1 LPSGTVTFVFSDIEG
16 STQKWEKRRE
26 SMAAAVA
33 EHENIVR
40 AAIESNAGTVFKL
53 MGDAVCA
60 VFGRPEEA
68 IAAALEAQRGLIALD
83 WAEVD
88 GLRVRMALHTGTA
101 DERDGD
107 YYGPAVNRVAR
118 LLAIGHGGQVLVSG
132 TSTDLLQG
140 AMPAQSSLRDL
151 GEHRLRDLIYPE
163 QVYQLIAP
171 GLPEEFP
178 ALRSL
183 DALPNNLRR
192 QITSF
197 VGRDDV
203 LADVKALVE
212 QAQLVTL
219 VGTGGVGKTR
229 CAMQVAADLLDGSGD
244 GVWFVDLA
252 PLPAPEYVV
261 PEIASVLGVNA
272 QNERPLLESVLAY
285 LKSKR
290 TLLVID
296 NCEHVV
302 REASRTIAA
311 ILQQCPQVKILATS
325 REGLNV
331 PGEDVYRM
339 PSLPLPPEGAILTAA
354 EAEAYGAVALFA
366 ERARAADKRFALSDD
381 NATIV
386 AEICR
391 RLDGIAL
398 AIELA
403 AVRVKILNVAQLSQ
417 KLDERFRLLTGGSQT
432 LLPRQQTMR
441 AAIDWSYELLSDDEK
456 ALFARLAVFKGGWTL
471 EAAAAICSGDSDDE
485 FEILERLSSLADKSL
500 VVVEFAEGSQ
510 RYRFLESM
518 RQYGLDRLKERGE
531 LDTIGARHAE
541 YYGRFA
547 RQAEESMW
555 TTSDIVWQAKVEQE
569 LDNIRT
575 ALDWSLVHKGNVAL
589 GAATVGHLWFLWM
602 SQHPQEGRKWV
613 QLALSLADAERY
625 PETDVALQLA
635 FTRFPTTDAEEKN
648 LTDRTR
654 RALEA
659 SRTLG
664 NQTQLARALS
674 YHAESL
680 LHEGRHDEAEVLS
693 REALAI
699 ADEIGDKARRCTV
712 LQQLSGI
719 ERLRGNFARAR
730 ELGSEALE
738 IARARQETRSR
749 VFALGNLA
757 HIEADEG
764 NLERALEI
772 SREAIAASALIND
785 RVSDG
790 VTKFHVAD
798 LLLQLER
805 IEEAREF
812 TRSSLRSLR
821 REGMLGPLVLG
832 IEVCGMLAGAT
843 GDARRGT
850 FLLGFSDSAS
860 VRRSL
865 VRDPQAQL
873 RYDLLVGRFRDEL
886 GETEFQKLFSSGAAA
901 DEEEVIREALQV

>member
-1 LPSGTVTFVFSDIEG
+1 
-16 STQKWEKRRE
+16 
-26 SMAAAVA
+26 
-33 EHENIVR
+33 
-40 AAIESNAGTVFKL
+40 
-53 MGDAVCA
+53 
-60 VFGRPEEA
+60 
-68 IAAALEAQRGLIALD
+68 
-83 WAEVD
+83 
-88 GLRVRMALHTGTA
+88 
-101 DERDGD
+101 
-107 YYGPAVNRVAR
+107 
-118 LLAIGHGGQVLVSG
+118 
-132 TSTDLLQG
+132 
-140 AMPAQSSLRDL
+140 MPAQSSLRDL

-197 VGRDDV
+197 VARDDV
-203 LADVKALVE
+203 LSEVKALVA

-252 PLPAPEYVV
+252 PLPSPEYVV
-261 PEIASVLGVNA
+261 PEIASVLGVNS
-272 QNERPLLESVLAY
+272 QNDGPLLESVLAY

-302 REASRTIAA
+302 REASRAVAT
-311 ILQQCPQVKILATS
+311 ILQHCPQVKILATS

-339 PSLPLPPEGAILTAA
+339 PSLPVPPEGSMLTAP

-417 KLDERFRLLTGGSQT
+417 KLDERFRMLTGGSQT

-456 ALFARLAVFKGGWTL
+456 TLFARLAVFKGGWTL
-471 EAAAAICSGDSDDE
+471 EAAAAICADDGDDE
-485 FEILERLSSLADKSL
+485 FEVLERLSSLADKSL

-518 RQYGLDRLKERGE
+518 RQYGFDRLKERGE
-531 LDTIGARHAE
+531 LDSIGARHAE
-541 YYGRFA
+541 YYARFA
-547 RQAEESMW
+547 REAEKTMW
-555 TTSDIVWQAKVEQE
+555 STPDIVWHAKVEQE
-569 LDNIRT
+569 LDNLRT
-575 ALDWSLVHKGNVAL
+575 ALDWGLVHKHDVAL
-589 GAATVGHLWFLWM
+589 GAATVGNLWLLWM

-613 QLALSLADAERY
+613 QLALSLADAERH
-625 PETDVALQLA
+625 PETNVALLLA
-635 FTRFPTTDAEEKN
+635 ITRFPTADADEKN
-648 LTDRTR
+648 LTDRTHK
-654 RALEA
+654 ALEA
-659 SRTLG
+659 TRAFG
-664 NQTQLARALS
+664 NPKQLARALS
-674 YHAESL
+674 YHAETL
-680 LHEGRHDEAEVLS
+680 GFEGRYDEAEAFSL
-693 REALAI
+693 EALAI

-712 LQQLSGI
+712 LQQLSMA

-738 IARARQETRSR
+738 IARGRQETRAR

-757 HIEADEG
+757 HIEEDEG
-764 NLERALEI
+764 NLERAIELF
-772 SREAIAASALIND
+772 REAMAASALIND
-785 RVSDG
+785 SVSDS
-790 VTKFHVAD
+790 VTKFRLAD
-798 LLLQLER
+798 VLLQLER
-805 IEEAREF
+805 FEEAREF
-812 TRSSLRSLR
+812 IRSGMRALRHQ
-821 REGMLGPLVLG
+821 GMLGPLVMG
-832 IEVCGMLAGAT
+832 IEACGIFAGST
-843 GDARRGT
+843 GDARRAAR
-850 FLLGFSDSAS
+850 LLGFSDNA
-860 VRRSL
+860 SL
-865 VRDPQAQL
+865 VKSMVRDGRAQR
-873 RYDLLVGRFRDEL
+873 RYELLVARLREEL
-886 GETEFQKLFSSGAAA
+886 GEDEFQKLFTSGAAA
-901 DEEEVIREALQV
+901 SEEEVFQEALQV